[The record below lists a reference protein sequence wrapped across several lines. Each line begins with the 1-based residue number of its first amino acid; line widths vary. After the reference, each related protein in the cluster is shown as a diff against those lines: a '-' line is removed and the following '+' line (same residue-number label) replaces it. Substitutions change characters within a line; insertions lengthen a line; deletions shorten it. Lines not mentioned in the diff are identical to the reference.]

1 MPFFLVICYLT
12 VVYCSRMVVSRY
24 TKNAG
29 AVYSLKFHLVWC
41 PKYRRPVLVKAVEKR
56 LRELL
61 AEKAE
66 ELQATIVALE
76 VMPDHVHMFIET
88 DPRWSISQLT
98 RQFKGFTSHVLRN
111 EFPSLRSRLPTLW
124 SRSYY
129 AGSCGAVTEATVRRY
144 IEEQKRS

>member
-1 MPFFLVICYLT
+1 
-12 VVYCSRMVVSRY
+12 MVVSRY

-76 VMPDHVHMFIET
+76 VMPDHVHLFIET

-124 SRSYY
+124 SRSYF

>member
-1 MPFFLVICYLT
+1 
-12 VVYCSRMVVSRY
+12 MVVSRY

-41 PKYRRPVLVKAVEKR
+41 PKYRRPVLVKAVERR

-124 SRSYY
+124 SRSYF

>member
-1 MPFFLVICYLT
+1 
-12 VVYCSRMVVSRY
+12 MVVSRY

-76 VMPDHVHMFIET
+76 VMPDHVHMFIQT
-88 DPRWSISQLT
+88 DPRWSVSQLT

-124 SRSYY
+124 SRSYF
-129 AGSCGAVTEATVRRY
+129 AGSCGAVTQATLRRY

>member
-1 MPFFLVICYLT
+1 
-12 VVYCSRMVVSRY
+12 
-24 TKNAG
+24 
-29 AVYSLKFHLVWC
+29 
-41 PKYRRPVLVKAVEKR
+41 LVKAVEKR

-98 RQFKGFTSHVLRN
+98 RQFNAFTSYV
-111 EFPSLRSRLPTLW
+111 
-124 SRSYY
+124 
-129 AGSCGAVTEATVRRY
+129 
-144 IEEQKRS
+144 

>member
-1 MPFFLVICYLT
+1 
-12 VVYCSRMVVSRY
+12 MVVSRY

-29 AVYSLKFHLVWC
+29 AVYSLKFHLIWC

-124 SRSYY
+124 SRSYF
-129 AGSCGAVTEATVRRY
+129 AGSCGAVTEATLRRY
-144 IEEQKRS
+144 IEEQKRSFISKC

>member
-1 MPFFLVICYLT
+1 
-12 VVYCSRMVVSRY
+12 MVVSRY

-124 SRSYY
+124 SRSYF

>member
-1 MPFFLVICYLT
+1 
-12 VVYCSRMVVSRY
+12 MVVSRY
-24 TKNAG
+24 ATNAG

-41 PKYRRPVLVKAVEKR
+41 AKFRRPVLVKSVEKR

-76 VMPDHVHMFIET
+76 VMPDHVHLFIET

-98 RQFKGFTSHVLRN
+98 RQFKGFTSHVLRD
-111 EFPSLRSRLPTLW
+111 EFPGLRSRLPTLW
-124 SRSYY
+124 SRSYF
-129 AGSCGAVTEATVRRY
+129 AGSCGAVTEATLRRY
-144 IEEQKRS
+144 IQEQKRS

>member
-1 MPFFLVICYLT
+1 
-12 VVYCSRMVVSRY
+12 MVVSRY

-88 DPRWSISQLT
+88 DPR
-98 RQFKGFTSHVLRN
+98 
-111 EFPSLRSRLPTLW
+111 
-124 SRSYY
+124 
-129 AGSCGAVTEATVRRY
+129 
-144 IEEQKRS
+144 

>member
-1 MPFFLVICYLT
+1 
-12 VVYCSRMVVSRY
+12 MVVSRY

-41 PKYRRPVLVKAVEKR
+41 PKYRRPVLVEAVEKR

-124 SRSYY
+124 SRSYF
-129 AGSCGAVTEATVRRY
+129 AGSCGAVTQATLRRY

>member
-1 MPFFLVICYLT
+1 
-12 VVYCSRMVVSRY
+12 MVVSRY

-124 SRSYY
+124 SRSYF
-129 AGSCGAVTEATVRRY
+129 AGSCGAVTEATVRHY

>member
-1 MPFFLVICYLT
+1 
-12 VVYCSRMVVSRY
+12 MVVSRY

-66 ELQATIVALE
+66 ELQATILALE

-88 DPRWSISQLT
+88 DPRWSVSQLT

-124 SRSYY
+124 SRCYF
-129 AGSCGAVTEATVRRY
+129 AGSCGAVTQATLRRY
-144 IEEQKRS
+144 IEEQNRS

>member
-1 MPFFLVICYLT
+1 
-12 VVYCSRMVVSRY
+12 MVVSRY
-24 TKNAG
+24 AKNEG

-41 PKYRRPVLVKAVEKR
+41 PKYRRPVLVESIENR

-61 AEKAE
+61 AEKAL

-76 VMPDHVHMFIET
+76 VMPDHVHLFIET

-124 SRSYY
+124 SRSYF